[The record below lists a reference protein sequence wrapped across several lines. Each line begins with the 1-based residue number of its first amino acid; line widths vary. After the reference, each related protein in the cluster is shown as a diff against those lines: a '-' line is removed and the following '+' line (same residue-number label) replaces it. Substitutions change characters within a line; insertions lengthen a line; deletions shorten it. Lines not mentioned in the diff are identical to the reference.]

1 MAHTHSPGAAPPESS
16 SPDAP
21 SRLRVALYSHDTL
34 GLGHIRRNLLLAQTI
49 ADAPLSATILMI
61 AGAREAAVFPMPPR
75 VDCMTLPSIQKDNDG
90 EYRARRLSLT
100 LRQIITLRAH
110 IIQGAL
116 EAFRPD
122 MLVVDTEPRGAFR
135 ELEPALS
142 WLRMQGRTHCVLG
155 LRDIRDDGVAVRRE
169 WHKTSNDA
177 AIRDY
182 YDEVWVYGD
191 PRVFDVVREY
201 RFSREVTTKLRYTG
215 YLDQRARLGFV
226 APSDD
231 GPRLLATL
239 PGGRMVL
246 CTVGG
251 GQDGMALARAFVA
264 TEFPRNTF
272 GIVVTGP
279 QMPTDTLEEL
289 RRRAEQCRHIR
300 VLRFLPEPAP
310 LFARADRLI
319 TMGGYNSTLEAVSFA
334 KPALI
339 VPRVRPRQEQWLR
352 ADRMS
357 ALGLLDVLHP
367 DELSPEKLS
376 VWLMQRREPPRPT
389 DVIDLGGLP
398 RIVELLSER
407 QASRLLTR
415 EAS

>member
-1 MAHTHSPGAAPPESS
+1 MTNNHRPGAAAPEPSAQ
-16 SPDAP
+16 DAP
-21 SRLRVALYSHDTL
+21 SRLRVAFYSHDTL

-100 LRQIITLRAH
+100 LRQITTLRAH

-122 MLVVDTEPRGAFR
+122 VLVVDTEPRGAFR

-142 WLRMQGRTHCVLG
+142 WLRMHGRTHCVLG
-155 LRDIRDDGVAVRRE
+155 LRDIRDGAVAVRRE
-169 WHKTSNDA
+169 WHKASNDA

-201 RFSREVTTKLRYTG
+201 RFPREVAAKLRYTG

-226 APSDD
+226 APGDD
-231 GPRLLATL
+231 GPRVLATL

-251 GQDGMALARAFVA
+251 GQDGMALARAFIA
-264 TEFPRNTF
+264 AQLPCDTF
-272 GIVVTGP
+272 GVILAGP
-279 QMPTDTLEEL
+279 QMPTETLEEL
-289 RRRAEQCRHIR
+289 RRAAEQCRHVR
-300 VLRFLPEPAP
+300 VLRFVPEPAP

-367 DELSPEKLS
+367 DELSPEKLGT
-376 VWLMQRREPPRPT
+376 WLARQHDNPRPS
-389 DVIDLGGLP
+389 DVVDLGGLP
-398 RIVELLSER
+398 RIVEFLTER